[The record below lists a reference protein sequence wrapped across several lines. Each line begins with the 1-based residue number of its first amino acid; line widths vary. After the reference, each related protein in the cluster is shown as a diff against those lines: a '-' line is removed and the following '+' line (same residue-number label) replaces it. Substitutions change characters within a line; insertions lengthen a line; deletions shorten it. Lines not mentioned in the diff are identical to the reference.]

1 MLLIGAVQIPSLNAS
16 FYQIRETRMPGY
28 VPSTA
33 AVNFTH
39 TIALQDNVTSQTEF
53 HHVLMERLFS
63 QVSLVQPMR
72 LNHV

>member
-1 MLLIGAVQIPSLNAS
+1 
-16 FYQIRETRMPGY
+16 MPGY